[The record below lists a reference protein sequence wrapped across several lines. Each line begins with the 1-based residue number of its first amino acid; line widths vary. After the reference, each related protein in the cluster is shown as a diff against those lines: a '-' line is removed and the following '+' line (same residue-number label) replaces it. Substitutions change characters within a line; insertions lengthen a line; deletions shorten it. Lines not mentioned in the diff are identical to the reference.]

1 MSSPQIMRVRK
12 FTNRGSTTKVIGKFP
27 SLKTGK
33 TVWWESQIERDF
45 IYMVEFDSDV
55 VTYREQPLH
64 INYTLNGKRHIYTP
78 DFLVERSDER
88 QIVEVKPAT
97 EAGKPEY
104 VMLFRSLIPIIRE
117 EGYRFVVVTDRVIR
131 TQPRL
136 DNIKFLWRYSRV
148 LLYPQ
153 HFIYCRE
160 LILKGRKVQLADA
173 FAFFESKGATRAI
186 VYGLLYRG
194 ALEVDL
200 MQPINANML
209 VSLPDANLLTLRP
222 AS

>member
-1 MSSPQIMRVRK
+1 MRVKK

-45 IYMVEFDSDV
+45 IYLAEFDTDV
-55 VTYREQPLH
+55 LTYREQPLR
-64 INYTLNGKRHIYTP
+64 INYTLNGKRHIFTP
-78 DFLVERSDER
+78 DFLVERNGER
-88 QIVEVKPAT
+88 QVVEVKPEE
-97 EAGKPEY
+97 EASKPENIA
-104 VMLFRSLIPIIRE
+104 LFRVLIPIVRE

-131 TQPRL
+131 KRPRL

-148 LLYPQ
+148 PLDPQ

-160 LILKGRKVQLADA
+160 LMLRRENVRLADA
-173 FAFFESKGATRAI
+173 FAFFESKGATRAT

-200 MQPINANML
+200 MQPMSADVL
-209 VSLPDANLLTLRP
+209 VSLPSVAPRTCTK